1 MIRNFIR
8 SFCYFIYVFYL
19 NFRNRT
25 IKISYNARIKYGSKL
40 SQYIK
45 IADKTFF
52 NGEIGSFSYIGRDC
66 LISAKI
72 GKFCSIGNSVKIV
85 SSTHAVNYISTSP
98 VFYSKSKQCNYSF
111 VTKDYFNELLYVR
124 GGQYHCIIGNDVWIG
139 DNVLIKGGISIG
151 NGAVIGMGAVVTK
164 NVPPYAVV
172 GGVPAKVIKYR
183 FDPITIENL
192 QKSRWWDHNKEYYY
206 NNIKHFI
213 NTNFD
218 INAIDDAYEERL

>member
-1 MIRNFIR
+1 M
-8 SFCYFIYVFYL
+8 
-19 NFRNRT
+19 
-25 IKISYNARIKYGSKL
+25 
-40 SQYIK
+40 
-45 IADKTFF
+45 
-52 NGEIGSFSYIGRDC
+52 
-66 LISAKI
+66 
-72 GKFCSIGNSVKIV
+72 
-85 SSTHAVNYISTSP
+85 
-98 VFYSKSKQCNYSF
+98 
-111 VTKDYFNELLYVR
+111 
-124 GGQYHCIIGNDVWIG
+124 
-139 DNVLIKGGISIG
+139 IKGGISIG